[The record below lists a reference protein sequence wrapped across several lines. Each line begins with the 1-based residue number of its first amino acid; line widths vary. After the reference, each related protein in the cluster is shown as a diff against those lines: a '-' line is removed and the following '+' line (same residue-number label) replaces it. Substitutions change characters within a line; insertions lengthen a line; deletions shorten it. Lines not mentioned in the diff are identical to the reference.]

1 MKPTYSTKRYSV
13 AFGSAGIEFQLKRSK
28 RRTLAITVKPD
39 ATVWVTAPRGAAL
52 ETVTAK
58 VRKRAVWISKAAD
71 FF

>member
-28 RRTLAITVKPD
+28 RRTLAITVKAGCD
-39 ATVWVTAPRGAAL
+39 GMGNGTAGRGAGNGDR
-52 ETVTAK
+52 EGAK
-58 VRKRAVWISKAAD
+58 ASRVDSKAAD